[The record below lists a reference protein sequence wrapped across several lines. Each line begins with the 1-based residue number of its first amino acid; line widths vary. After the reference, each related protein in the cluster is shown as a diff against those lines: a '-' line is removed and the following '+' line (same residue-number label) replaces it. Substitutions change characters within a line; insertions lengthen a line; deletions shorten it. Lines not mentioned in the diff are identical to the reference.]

1 MALVAVQLEGLR
13 PYFTARCGLSVKV
26 DDGEVD
32 GDGDQGRDGDGNRD
46 GDSVG
51 DDDGDVMVLVDM
63 LSSGDG

>member
-1 MALVAVQLEGLR
+1 MCIR
-13 PYFTARCGLSVKV
+13 LSAKV

-32 GDGDQGRDGDGNRD
+32 GDGDQGRDGDDNRD